1 MSEHTQRGIVWE
13 YASRA
18 AGQIRVLC
26 RKSVILHGLCTAAP
40 RIERAARNGV
50 CGRLLRQR
58 SALRDEAHLRFF
70 VSEWLFC
77 AFLRYLPFLNLL
89 PHPTYAL
96 IAFVLLIHLSFV
108 LRLLR
113 THRLPAFSLL
123 DLGVLLFALQYLLA
137 AFVGAGGSGGML
149 SGVTTAL
156 MISLWFP
163 AVQLLSDPAWLR
175 RALYAL
181 AFSAGVCALWGIGQ
195 YFFGERELLWVDM
208 TLFSDLGTRVCAVFS
223 NPNILAAFLL
233 LALPSVTSLLWEN
246 TRLWMRVLVAAAVA
260 SMLLCLIFTW
270 TRGAWLGI
278 LAAALLFF
286 MLYGKTTLTLLLFL
300 AVPLP
305 FAVPLLPHS
314 VQSRFASIASFAD
327 SSARYRLYTWQGV
340 GRMLQAYPFGIGA
353 GREAFGAVFP
363 QFAVSGTETV
373 AHAHHLLLR
382 VLCEVG
388 IGGGIVFVG
397 VLLFLLLRVCGGLY
411 GLGEPYLR
419 ARLLGLF
426 AALGAVLIMGGF
438 DDVWYH
444 YGVCAL
450 FWSICAMTEA
460 SVRQACE
467 RKENGYERA

>member
-1 MSEHTQRGIVWE
+1 MEHVQRGIVWE

-18 AGQIRVLC
+18 AGQIRALC
-26 RKSVILHGLCTAAP
+26 HKSVILHGLCTAAL
-40 RIERAARNGV
+40 RIECAAQKGV

-58 SALRDEAHLRFF
+58 LALRAEEHLGFP
-70 VSEWLFC
+70 VSEWIFC

-89 PHPTYAL
+89 PHPTYVL
-96 IAFVLLIHLSFV
+96 IALVLLIHTSFV
-108 LRLLR
+108 LRLWR
-113 THRLPAFSLL
+113 THRLPTFSLL

-163 AVQLLSDPAWLR
+163 AVQLLSDPTWVQ

-195 YFFGERELLWVDM
+195 YFFGEGELLWVDM

-233 LALPSVTSLLWEN
+233 LALPSVASLLREN
-246 TRLWMRVLVAAAVA
+246 TRLWVRVLVALAVV

-286 MLYGKTTLTLLLFL
+286 VLYDKSTLTLLLFL

-314 VQSRFASIASFAD
+314 MQSRFASITSFAD
-327 SSARYRLYTWQGV
+327 SSVRYRLYTWQGV

-388 IGGGIVFVG
+388 IGGGVIFVG
-397 VLLFLLLRVCGGLY
+397 ILFFLFLRVCNGLY
-411 GLGEPYLR
+411 GLREPFLR

-426 AALGAVLIMGGF
+426 AALGAVLIMGSF
-438 DDVWYH
+438 DDIWYH

-450 FWSICAMTEA
+450 FWSICAMTEVT
-460 SVRQACE
+460 VRQVAE
-467 RKENGYERA
+467 RKENGYERT